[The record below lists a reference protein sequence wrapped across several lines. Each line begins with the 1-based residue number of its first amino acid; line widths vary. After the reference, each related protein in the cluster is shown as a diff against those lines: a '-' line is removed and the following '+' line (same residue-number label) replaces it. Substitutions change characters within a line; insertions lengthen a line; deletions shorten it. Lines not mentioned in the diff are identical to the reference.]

1 MGKYFK
7 FNAEEYFIA
16 IDVSDTADRRVKL
29 TQDYD
34 KLFATSETESVCSSN
49 CKWLPA
55 MVFLLIIKR
64 KL

>member
-49 CKWLPA
+49 CK
-55 MVFLLIIKR
+55 
-64 KL
+64 